1 MFGLCLARWYKKVR
15 EKIPYGVKQSQNY
28 KDAKKQERLSVEAS
42 RKLKESR
49 GMLLEGKKNLFMC
62 LRQNSHINWYR
73 AGQILKHLEIHQR
86 AKPEITPALRQ
97 KITDIAGFVKKGKL
111 GSSRQYSSGS
121 SIAHAG
127 RGVAVHESEHVT
139 FSNKTFS
146 EDCPTLS

>member
-1 MFGLCLARWYKKVR
+1 MLGLCRARWYKKVR

-73 AGQILKHLEIHQR
+73 AAQILKHLEIHQR

-97 KITDIAGFVKKGKL
+97 KITDIAGFVKKGK
-111 GSSRQYSSGS
+111 
-121 SIAHAG
+121 
-127 RGVAVHESEHVT
+127 
-139 FSNKTFS
+139 
-146 EDCPTLS
+146 